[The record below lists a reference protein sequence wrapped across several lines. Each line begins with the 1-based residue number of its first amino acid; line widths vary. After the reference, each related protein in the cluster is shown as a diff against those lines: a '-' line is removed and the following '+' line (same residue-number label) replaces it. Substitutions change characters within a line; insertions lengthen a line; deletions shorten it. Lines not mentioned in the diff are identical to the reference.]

1 MIKNINIL
9 NKKDKDI
16 ESANKLLEVTLN
28 NRKYYKDSRQ
38 GIEGNGKYLLVKYA
52 LEKGADI
59 NKVAIGRAMSGKAQ
73 FIYMDMNDNLPIIAL
88 LLAWGAKINT
98 IDRKY
103 RIKPLEQVL
112 IFMGIRFINSQKKY
126 SYYEKDFKLE
136 SEDSEEFKTL
146 MISKEFESNPYDDNY
161 WELNKAYKKEI
172 KKVSDDFIKYY
183 LGKICEAL
191 LKEKQVKNLDPN
203 FIPLVKRY
211 GISDPQIINKLEK
224 RTNI

>member
-1 MIKNINIL
+1 
-9 NKKDKDI
+9 
-16 ESANKLLEVTLN
+16 
-28 NRKYYKDSRQ
+28 
-38 GIEGNGKYLLVKYA
+38 
-52 LEKGADI
+52 
-59 NKVAIGRAMSGKAQ
+59 MSGKAQ

-161 WELNKAYKKEI
+161 WE
-172 KKVSDDFIKYY
+172 V
-183 LGKICEAL
+183 
-191 LKEKQVKNLDPN
+191 KQSL
-203 FIPLVKRY
+203 
-211 GISDPQIINKLEK
+211 
-224 RTNI
+224 